1 MQPVLKFGLNP
12 FKEYEIEFVKL
23 SNGEHS
29 YKYIIKEDFFAL
41 FENDLV
47 TKGDIKVNITLDK
60 RDSFYEVIVDHKGT
74 INVSCDRCLDLIDFP
89 VEGNQRLVL
98 KIAEEEE
105 EKEDENVLYISLET
119 QSINLAQTIYELISL
134 SLPMVRYC
142 DDAKKECNEQMIDK
156 IYGNDRTKT
165 SEETDPRWN
174 KLKDLYKK

>member
-29 YKYIIKEDFFAL
+29 YKYNIREDFFAL

-47 TKGDIKVNITLDK
+47 TKGDIKVDVTLEK
-60 RDSFYEVIVDHKGT
+60 RDSFYEVMVNHKGT
-74 INVSCDRCLDLIDFP
+74 INVSCDRCLDPISYP
-89 VEGNQRLVL
+89 VEGEQRLVL
-98 KIAEEEE
+98 KLAEEEE

-119 QSINLAQTIYELISL
+119 QSINLAQTMYELISL

-142 DDAKKECNEQMIDK
+142 EDASKECNRQMVDK
-156 IYGNDRTKT
+156 INGKDRTYT